1 MKKGI
6 IAIFLIC
13 GSTLLFAQNN
23 NEDDER
29 KGFQTDRI
37 FVGGSVGLGLG
48 GWNGGFNIGANPEVG
63 YSIANWLDAGI
74 SGNVNYYS
82 FRAEVNNGIRQRST
96 NLGVGVFTRIYPIRS
111 FFIQALPEYNW
122 VSHKFKDMRFAPD
135 GPTQTIKQEAPSLLL
150 GVGYGSRDIGNSSF
164 FTVLMIDVGQ
174 NINSPYVDSHG
185 SKLPILRSGFNFYL
199 GRKKK

>member
-6 IAIFLIC
+6 LTILFLASGI
-13 GSTLLFAQNN
+13 SIFAQ
-23 NEDDER
+23 EEGEEK
-29 KGFQTDRI
+29 KGFQTERM

-63 YSIANWLDAGI
+63 YSIAKWLDMGI

-96 NLGVGVFTRIYPIRS
+96 NLGVGVFTRIYPLRN
-111 FFIQALPEYNW
+111 FFVQVLPEYNW
-122 VSHKFKDMRFAPD
+122 ISHKFKDMRFAPD
-135 GPTQTIKQEAPSLLL
+135 GPQQTIKQEAPSLLL
-150 GVGYGSRDIGNSSF
+150 GVGYGTRNIGSSSF
-164 FTVLMIDVGQ
+164 FTILMFDVGQ
-174 NINSPYVDSHG
+174 NPNSPYIDSYK